1 MRPPSSPTDVG
12 GIDWADGLVAIM
24 DGPDPDSGTSWEV
37 GYTYATKKPIVLV
50 RTDFRHIAGRA
61 GTYNPMMAE
70 SATVRLDLPAASTT
84 EVITGILEALSRI
97 EAERPGDAFGRRPAG
112 HGDKVEP
119 TADR

>member
-12 GIDWADGLVAIM
+12 SIDWADGLVAIM

-70 SATVRLDLPAASTT
+70 SATVRLDLPAAPTT
-84 EVITGILEALSRI
+84 EVIAAILEALSKI
-97 EAERPGDAFGRRPAG
+97 ERERAA
-112 HGDKVEP
+112 
-119 TADR
+119 